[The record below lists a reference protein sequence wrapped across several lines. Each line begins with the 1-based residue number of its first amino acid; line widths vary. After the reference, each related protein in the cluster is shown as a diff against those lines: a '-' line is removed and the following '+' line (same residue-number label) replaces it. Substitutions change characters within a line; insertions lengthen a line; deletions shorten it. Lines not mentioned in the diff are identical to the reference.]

1 MVHDIPWENECVMT
15 PSVLMMENGIFR
27 MYYSAG
33 QAYEPDSIG
42 VAHSYDGGRT
52 WVKHGNAIFGP
63 DRTSGIVGEWWD
75 SHKTTSP
82 HVLLIDGWYYMFY
95 AGFRN
100 TDYSS
105 IGLVRSKDG
114 LTNWQKHTAN
124 PIIDISLENDAW
136 NCNAVYKPYA
146 GWDEA
151 QQQWMIWY
159 NGRCGGLERIGV
171 SFMKEKKFHGFE
183 ARG

>member
-1 MVHDIPWENECVMT
+1 MVQNIPWENECVMT
-15 PSVLMMENGIFR
+15 PSVLMMENGILR

-105 IGLVRSKDG
+105 IGLARSKDG

-124 PIIDISLENDAW
+124 PIIDISLESDAW

-171 SFMKEKKFHGFE
+171 SFLKEKKFHGFE